1 MSNRSS
7 RKLGRQLG
15 ARVESVRRRIEHWR
29 ETRAKRTHMPAALW
43 DAAVSLAREHGLWV
57 ISQELRVNYEN
68 LKDRLARRSRR
79 RATPAVAP
87 AFVEL
92 DAGPLVGPVGR
103 TGAVVELTG
112 ADGARLTIR
121 LGERDDLD
129 LGALADGFWRR
140 QP

>member
-1 MSNRSS
+1 MSSTSN
-7 RKLGRQLG
+7 RKLGRPLG

-29 ETRAKRTHMPAALW
+29 ETRAKRTHMPQTLW

-68 LKDRLARRSRR
+68 LKDRLGRTAE
-79 RATPAVAP
+79 PAAAP
-87 AFVEL
+87 AFIEL
-92 DAGPLVGPVGR
+92 DAAPLVGPVGR

>member
-1 MSNRSS
+1 MSSTSNR
-7 RKLGRQLG
+7 RLGRPLG

-29 ETRAKRTHMPAALW
+29 ETRAKRTHMPQTLW
-43 DAAVSLAREHGLWV
+43 DAAVSLAQQHGLWV

-68 LKDRLARRSRR
+68 LKDRLVRSSRR
-79 RATPAVAP
+79 TAEPAAAP

-92 DAGPLVGPVGR
+92 DAAPLIGPVGR
-103 TGAVVELTG
+103 AGAVVELTG